1 MSYGWLLRHRFLVF
15 APLVLGLIVLAAC
28 GGSSTTAPT
37 ATSAPQP
44 TATTEAMPGTAMPM
58 DTPTPAVGAPTVTPT
73 PVPTRAGDT
82 PTPIAT
88 VTPLPIASTHMTL
101 EQGWVQ
107 EGKHGGGVIP
117 MTHGA
122 CHVDYWDPHQS
133 TIACGS
139 AGFSPVFSQIMMWN
153 HQNPSELIGDLAKG
167 WQWSDDGMSLTINIF
182 EAKWSDGE
190 SVNADDLAFSLDR
203 MVDPVPPKPRAQSIN
218 PYYERSEV
226 IDDRTLVIHTK
237 VANPPGL
244 LQYLALDYMKIMP
257 KHIPEA
263 EGFDLT
269 NDAGKKELG
278 EFNLI
283 PENIVAS
290 GPFLMDQYIRGE
302 SYRLLRN
309 PGYFKAPLPFLDG
322 FNSVKIADR
331 TTMIA
336 AFDTEQIYMCNQSGA
351 CGLDAKAAIELESRW
366 ADKVNIHWLPPSA
379 FDHLLLNFTRPPF
392 DNDDLRKAVYFGQDR
407 LWMLQKEAAG
417 RGRMGTPF
425 YPETWMTP
433 SNDVVATWPGFRYV
447 DKSGE
452 LVLDY
457 YQGQEVGV
465 DIFKH
470 PDDIKMAQDLMKK
483 HGYDENNP
491 LKIELSCSA
500 STSGRE
506 SCSLDKEMLESI
518 YIDVE
523 IVAQESS
530 ARFADIRAGKYDMM
544 ENTHGAN
551 LISADDVFIA
561 VYLPKGAKNFQ
572 DWDHPD
578 IQRLFQAQFQE
589 PDPKKRQELVWE
601 AGDLIRS
608 GISHWAATAWQE
620 RWIQPVS
627 TKIKNF
633 YPAQTVQ
640 LSMQH
645 EGIWFDPS

>member
-1 MSYGWLLRHRFLVF
+1 MSKGWLLRHKFLAFV
-15 APLVLGLIVLAAC
+15 PLMLVLIVAAAC
-28 GGSSTTAPT
+28 GGDDATP
-37 ATSAPQP
+37 TSAPQP
-44 TATTEAMPGTAMPM
+44 TATTEGMMEEDPTA
-58 DTPTPAVGAPTVTPT
+58 TVAVGAPTATPVPAPTRAEDTPT
-73 PVPTRAGDT
+73 PVATATPVPEEAGYDYMMQ
-82 PTPIAT
+82 P
-88 VTPLPIASTHMTL
+88 
-101 EQGWVQ
+101 WFK
-107 EGKHGGGVIP
+107 EGRQGGGIIP

-153 HQNPSELIGDLAKG
+153 HTNPSELVGDLAQR
-167 WQWSDDGMSLTINIF
+167 WEWSDDGMKLTITIH
-182 EAKWSDGE
+182 EAMWSDGE
-190 SVNADDLAFSLDR
+190 ALNADDVVFSLDR

-218 PYYERSEV
+218 PYYENSEV
-226 IDDRTLVIHTK
+226 IDDRTLVINTK
-237 VANPPGL
+237 VPNPPGL

-257 KHIPEA
+257 KHIPEN

-269 NDAGKKELG
+269 NDEGKRMLG

-290 GPFLMDQYIRGE
+290 GPFLVDEYIRGE
-302 SYRLLRN
+302 SYRLIRN
-309 PGYFKAPLPFLDG
+309 PNYFKEGLPYLDG
-322 FNSVKIADR
+322 FNSIKMADR
-331 TTMIA
+331 TAMIA
-336 AFDTEQIYMCNQSGA
+336 AFDTEAIYMCNQSGA
-351 CGLDAKAAIELESRW
+351 CGLDAKAAIELEDRW
-366 ADKVNIHWLPPSA
+366 AGKVNIHWLPPSA

-392 DNDDLRKAVYFGQDR
+392 DNEDLRKAVYIGQDR

-417 RGRMGTPF
+417 RGRLGTPF

-433 SNDVVATWPGFRYV
+433 DNSVVATWPGFRYV
-447 DKSGE
+447 DNDGNP
-452 LVLDY
+452 VLDY

-465 DIFKH
+465 DIHKD
-470 PDDIKMAQDLMKK
+470 PRDIQMAQDLMKK
-483 HGYDENNP
+483 HGYNEDNL

-506 SCSLDKEMLESI
+506 SCSLDKQMLESI

-572 DWDHPD
+572 DWDHPE

-589 PDPKKRQELVWE
+589 PDIAKRQELVWE

-633 YPAQTVQ
+633 FPAQTVQ

-645 EGIWFDPS
+645 EAIWFDDS

>member
-1 MSYGWLLRHRFLVF
+1 MSKGWLLRHKFLAFV
-15 APLVLGLIVLAAC
+15 PLALILIVAAAC
-28 GGSSTTAPT
+28 GGDDATP
-37 ATSAPQP
+37 TSAPQP
-44 TATTEAMPGTAMPM
+44 TATTEAMEEPTA
-58 DTPTPAVGAPTVTPT
+58 TVAVGAPTATPVPAPTRAEDTPT
-73 PVPTRAGDT
+73 PVPTAT
-82 PTPIAT
+82 PVPVAEG
-88 VTPLPIASTHMTL
+88 HMTL
-101 EQGWVQ
+101 QEPWVK
-107 EGKHGGGVIP
+107 EGKHGGGIIA

-139 AGFSPVFSQIMMWN
+139 AGFSPVFSQIFMWN
-153 HQNPSELIGDLAKG
+153 HQNPSELIGDLAES
-167 WQWSDDGMSLTINIF
+167 WTWSDDGMKLTINIH
-182 EAKWSDGE
+182 EANWSDGE
-190 SVNADDLAFSLDR
+190 ALNADDVVFSLDR
-203 MVDPVPPKPRAQSIN
+203 MVDQVPPKPRAGSIR
-218 PYYERSEV
+218 PYYESSEV
-226 IDDRTLVIHTK
+226 IDDRTLVINTK
-237 VANPPGL
+237 VPNPPGL

-257 KHIPEA
+257 KHIPEN

-269 NDAGKKELG
+269 NDDGKRALG

-290 GPFLMDQYIRGE
+290 GPFLVDQYVRGE

-309 PGYFKAPLPFLDG
+309 PDYFKDPLPFLDG
-322 FNSVKIADR
+322 FNSIKMADR
-331 TTMIA
+331 TAMIA
-336 AFDTEQIYMCNQSGA
+336 AFATEQVLMCNQSGA
-351 CGLDAKAAIELESRW
+351 CGLDAKAAIELEKPDSQW
-366 ADKVNIHWLPPSA
+366 AGKVNIHWLPPTA

-392 DNDDLRKAVYFGQDR
+392 DNEDLRKAVYIGQDR
-407 LWMLQKEAAG
+407 LWMLQKESAN
-417 RGRMGTPF
+417 RGRLGTPF

-433 SNDVVATWPGFRYV
+433 DNSVVATWPGFRYV
-447 DKSGE
+447 DNDGNP
-452 LVLDY
+452 VLDY

-465 DIFKH
+465 DIHKD
-470 PDDIKMAQDLMKK
+470 PRDVQMAQDLMKA
-483 HGYDENNP
+483 HGYDENNM
-491 LKIELSCSA
+491 LKIDLSCSA

-506 SCSLDKEMLESI
+506 SCSLDKQMLESI
-518 YIDVE
+518 YIDVN

-551 LISADDVFIA
+551 LISSDDVFIA

-572 DWDHPD
+572 DWDHPE

-589 PDPKKRQELVWE
+589 ADPVRRQELVWE
-601 AGDLIRS
+601 AGDIIRT

-633 YPAQTVQ
+633 FPAQTVQ

-645 EGIWFDPS
+645 EGIWYDPS

>member
-1 MSYGWLLRHRFLVF
+1 MSKGWLLRHKFLAFVPL
-15 APLVLGLIVLAAC
+15 ALVLIVATAC
-28 GGSSTTAPT
+28 GGDDATPEPTAMMEPTTAMEEEPT
-37 ATSAPQP
+37 AVMED
-44 TATTEAMPGTAMPM
+44 ATTA
-58 DTPTPAVGAPTVTPT
+58 AVGAPTATPVPEPTRADDTPT
-73 PVPTRAGDT
+73 PVATAT
-82 PTPIAT
+82 PVPIET
-88 VTPLPIASTHMTL
+88 VYDYMMQPWFKDGM
-101 EQGWVQ
+101 Q
-107 EGKHGGGVIP
+107 GGGIIP

-153 HQNPSELIGDLAKG
+153 HTNPSELVGDLAQA
-167 WQWSDDGMSLTINIF
+167 WSWSDDGMQLTINLH
-182 EAKWSDGE
+182 EAMWSDGE
-190 SVNADDLAFSLDR
+190 SLNADDVVFSLDR

-218 PYYERSEV
+218 PYYESSEV
-226 IDDRTLVIHTK
+226 IDDRTLVINTK
-237 VANPPGL
+237 VPNPPGL

-269 NDAGKKELG
+269 GEEGKRALG

-290 GPFLMDQYIRGE
+290 GPFLVDEYIRGE
-302 SYRLLRN
+302 SYRLIRN
-309 PGYFKAPLPFLDG
+309 PNYFKEGLPYLDG
-322 FNSVKIADR
+322 FNSIKMADR
-331 TTMIA
+331 TAMIA
-336 AFDTEQIYMCNQSGA
+336 AFDTEAIYMCNQSGA
-351 CGLDAKAAIELESRW
+351 CGLDAKAAIELEERW
-366 ADKVNIHWLPPSA
+366 TGKVNIHWLPPSA

-392 DNDDLRKAVYFGQDR
+392 DNEDLRKAVYIGQDR
-407 LWMLQKEAAG
+407 LWMLQKEQAG
-417 RGRMGTPF
+417 RGRLGTPF

-447 DKSGE
+447 DNDGNP
-452 LVLDY
+452 VLDY

-465 DIFKH
+465 DIHKD
-470 PDDIKMAQDLMKK
+470 PRDIQMAQDLMKK
-483 HGYDENNP
+483 HGYDENNM

-506 SCSLDKEMLESI
+506 SCSLDKQMLESI

-572 DWDHPD
+572 DWDHPE

-589 PDPKKRQELVWE
+589 PDIAKRQQLVWE

-608 GISHWAATAWQE
+608 
-620 RWIQPVS
+620 
-627 TKIKNF
+627 
-633 YPAQTVQ
+633 
-640 LSMQH
+640 
-645 EGIWFDPS
+645 